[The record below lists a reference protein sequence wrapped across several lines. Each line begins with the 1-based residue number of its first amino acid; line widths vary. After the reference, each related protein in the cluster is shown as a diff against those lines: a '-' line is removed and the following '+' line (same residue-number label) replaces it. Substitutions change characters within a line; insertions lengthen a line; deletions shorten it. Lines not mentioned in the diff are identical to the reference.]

1 MDYARSL
8 WVLTEFCS
16 IFWVNLDTAS
26 DDYPFVAD
34 IVVALILAEDLVTFG
49 FWKVLPAAANCLCTL
64 LEAPGLMAVLAA
76 TLMPAA

>member
-34 IVVALILAEDLVTFG
+34 IVVALILAEDLI
-49 FWKVLPAAANCLCTL
+49 KIN
-64 LEAPGLMAVLAA
+64 
-76 TLMPAA
+76 